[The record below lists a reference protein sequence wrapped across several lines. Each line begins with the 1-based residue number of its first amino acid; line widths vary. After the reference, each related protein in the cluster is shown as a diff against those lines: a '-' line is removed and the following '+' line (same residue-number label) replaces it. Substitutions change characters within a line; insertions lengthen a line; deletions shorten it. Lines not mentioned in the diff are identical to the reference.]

1 MEPRRRATRDET
13 RALIL
18 EKAESLFRQFGFAK
32 TTVADIASEA
42 GMSTAN
48 VYKYFPSKD
57 AIVAAGAALNF
68 GHLMA
73 ALVRI
78 VGGEGSAVDR
88 LETMVLTI
96 ARTLRDIFRSERQL
110 YKLIAT
116 CIEQNWACVQEFD
129 EELVSV
135 VAGLLQEGMRAGE
148 FSVMAPAA
156 TARVLLES
164 LKSVTHPLLLGK
176 IADADVE
183 KRACE
188 QVRFLARALR

>member
-1 MEPRRRATRDET
+1 MEPRRRPTRDET
-13 RALIL
+13 RALII
-18 EKAESLFRQFGFAK
+18 EKAEALFRQFGFAK
-32 TTVADIASEA
+32 TTVADIAGEL

-68 GHLMA
+68 SQLMA

-78 VGGEGSAVDR
+78 VNGEGSAGER
-88 LETMVLTI
+88 LETVVLTI

-116 CIEQNWACVQEFD
+116 CIEQNWTCVQDFD
-129 EELVSV
+129 EDLVAV
-135 VAGLLQEGMRAGE
+135 VTGLLQEGMRAGE

-156 TARVLLES
+156 TARVLLEC

-183 KRACE
+183 KRVCE
-188 QVRFLARALR
+188 QVRFLTRALR

>member
-110 YKLIAT
+110 YKLI
-116 CIEQNWACVQEFD
+116 
-129 EELVSV
+129 
-135 VAGLLQEGMRAGE
+135 
-148 FSVMAPAA
+148 
-156 TARVLLES
+156 
-164 LKSVTHPLLLGK
+164 
-176 IADADVE
+176 
-183 KRACE
+183 
-188 QVRFLARALR
+188 